1 MTTSNKARR
10 ATIKLGAIDLEVFRL
25 PSGEYALSQ
34 TQVANAVGKDEQIVR
49 IFLRSKWL
57 KDLLGE
63 VSRAVH
69 FKLSAEGKG
78 HTVKAVN
85 PEIAFAFWQKES
97 ESGNAIARR
106 LVFACGV
113 ESIERRA
120 DKIFKKFR
128 TEDDYN
134 DRMSSR
140 ILTTADPY
148 SVLFEK
154 ELCDK
159 GFKWYGSNFYWIY
172 FYFWMN
178 KKERCDLDTN
188 NPIVN
193 GTRKYKIHQWIE
205 GETKERLKEKARELA
220 ILLLRSNCKQSFE
233 ATFAEWY
240 GGTWQQRLF

>member
-1 MTTSNKARR
+1 MTSNKARR

-34 TQVANAVGKDEQIVR
+34 TQVCKIVNEGTISYR
-49 IFLRSKWL
+49 DFLRSNSPEALQAKAFRTEKLGIEGNNTKINSIPIECASLFWL
-57 KDLLGE
+57 HRFRLGNQ
-63 VSRAVH
+63 
-69 FKLSAEGKG
+69 LSGSLI
-78 HTVKAVN
+78 V
-85 PEIAFAFWQKES
+85 
-97 ESGNAIARR
+97 
-106 LVFACGV
+106 ACTM

-178 KKERCDLDTN
+178 KQERCDLDTN
-188 NPIVN
+188 NPIIN
-193 GTRKYKIHQWIE
+193 GVRKYKIHQWIE

>member
-1 MTTSNKARR
+1 MSTNNKARR

-25 PSGEYALSQ
+25 PNGEYALSQ
-34 TQVANAVGKDEQIVR
+34 TQVCKIVDEGTIQYR
-49 IFLRSKWL
+49 DFLRSNSPEALQAKAFNTEKVSAEKSKGKISVIPIQCASFFWL
-57 KDLLGE
+57 YRNRMGN
-63 VSRAVH
+63 
-69 FKLSAEGKG
+69 LSA
-78 HTVKAVN
+78 
-85 PEIAFAFWQKES
+85 S
-97 ESGNAIARR
+97 AILA
-106 LVFACGV
+106 ACV
-113 ESIERRA
+113 SESIERRA

-188 NPIVN
+188 NPIIN
-193 GTRKYKIHQWIE
+193 GVRKYKIHQWIE